1 MELSINAVM
10 LATVSFLLGGF
21 ALWLSMKRTV
31 AHAESMVRVTADVEI
46 ASLKERIDA
55 REKQIENL
63 ESRLKKAEDE
73 TSRLHSSL
81 EAAKVERS
89 QFDQRTEELE
99 KVKVDHEKLRTEYV
113 AQAELIVGLQKDLE
127 SATSQAEKD
136 RSVIEEARKQLADQ
150 FEVLANKIL
159 EEKSA
164 KFTNLNQ
171 SNLGQLLTPLQEKIK
186 HFQEKVEEVY
196 LKENKDRSE
205 LAGQVK
211 ILVDLNQTL
220 SQETQQLTH
229 ALKGD
234 RKAQGNLGEIIL
246 DEVLERAGLMAGQ
259 HYQRQGAM
267 KSEDGK
273 SHVIPDVVINLPG
286 DRHLVI
292 DSKMTLP
299 DYRAFSSAETDEARA
314 ESLRKHLAS
323 IRAHIKGLSEKSYQ
337 NLYGLSSLDFVVMF
351 IPLEPAFTI
360 AVTHDQELFQNA
372 WEKNVLLVS
381 PSTLLFVIRTVAYL
395 WRQEGLSRNAKEIST
410 RGAELYD
417 KLVGFAGDVEK
428 IGERLRQAQDSFSD
442 AKRKLSEGT
451 GNVIRQAEMLKTLG
465 VKPTKSLPPQWIQA
479 ARDPESSLDD
489 ETSSR

>member
-1 MELSINAVM
+1 M
-10 LATVSFLLGGF
+10 
-21 ALWLSMKRTV
+21 
-31 AHAESMVRVTADVEI
+31 
-46 ASLKERIDA
+46 
-55 REKQIENL
+55 
-63 ESRLKKAEDE
+63 
-73 TSRLHSSL
+73 
-81 EAAKVERS
+81 
-89 QFDQRTEELE
+89 
-99 KVKVDHEKLRTEYV
+99 
-113 AQAELIVGLQKDLE
+113 
-127 SATSQAEKD
+127 
-136 RSVIEEARKQLADQ
+136 IEEARKQLADQ

-171 SNLGQLLTPLQEKIK
+171 LNLGQLLTPLQEKIR

-299 DYRAFSSAETDEARA
+299 DYRAFSSAETDEARTEA
-314 ESLRKHLAS
+314 LRRHLAS

-395 WRQEGLSRNAKEIST
+395 WRQEGLSRNAIS
-410 RGAELYD
+410 
-417 KLVGFAGDVEK
+417 
-428 IGERLRQAQDSFSD
+428 
-442 AKRKLSEGT
+442 
-451 GNVIRQAEMLKTLG
+451 
-465 VKPTKSLPPQWIQA
+465 
-479 ARDPESSLDD
+479 
-489 ETSSR
+489 